1 MTDRRNREYLST
13 AGILSVVMIPILL
26 VCIGCKKEP
35 PEATDAGQPKPPQGP
50 PNGLGGR
57 PSFEP
62 SNPES
67 ETPAARETKLQEIIE
82 DAETWSPAFTDW
94 FGKMAPDFTVTD
106 ITGKRH
112 RLSDYR
118 GKDVIVNFWATYCGA
133 CRMEIPHLIEARK
146 AFGKDDL
153 EIIAISHE
161 QPQLVEKFAAQ
172 EKINYTVAA
181 SPGALRSPFG
191 DVKYIPCTFFI
202 DPQGRIRLATL
213 GMVCLVE
220 VKAILDAM

>member
-1 MTDRRNREYLST
+1 MV
-13 AGILSVVMIPILL
+13 GILPAVMIPIIL
-26 VCIGCKKEP
+26 VCIGCKKES
-35 PEATDAGQPKPPQGP
+35 PEATNAEQPRPSQGQSTDP
-50 PNGLGGR
+50 GGR
-57 PSFEP
+57 TTFEP
-62 SNPES
+62 SRPEA
-67 ETPAARETKLQEIIE
+67 ETPIGRQAKLQEIID

-106 ITGKRH
+106 ITGERH

-146 AFGKDDL
+146 VFNKDDL
-153 EIIAISHE
+153 EIIAISNE

-172 EKINYTVAA
+172 QQINYTVAA
-181 SPGALRSPFG
+181 NPGPLRAPFG
-191 DVKYIPCTFFI
+191 EVKYIPCTFFI
-202 DPQGRIRLATL
+202 DPQGRIKLATL

-220 VKAILDAM
+220 IKAILDAL